1 MSLLHLPEAAVGSI
15 AAAVIGAFFAFIG
28 LVIAKESKVS
38 EFRQAWINE
47 LRSEI
52 ALVIAALNNIRGT
65 SVVQIPSQLEAF
77 KLMESFFME
86 ANKASS
92 AIKLRLNPK
101 EERCKE
107 VLRLLSHLESLHMK
121 GFPLDINA
129 CRKCED
135 DLLAASQ
142 LLLKAEWHR
151 VRTGES
157 VFKFAKWSGLA
168 VSIAL
173 VVLLLFSVANSSGNK
188 AAVDDPIDVHARLL
202 GVSVPLSSTTHLDA
216 PAVVRQ

>member
-1 MSLLHLPEAAVGSI
+1 MSLLHLPEAAIGSI

-38 EFRQAWINE
+38 EFRQAWIDE
-47 LRSEI
+47 LRTEI
-52 ALVIAALNNIRGT
+52 ALVIAALNNLRGI

-77 KLMESFFME
+77 KLTESFFME

-92 AIKLRLNPK
+92 AIKLRLNPN

-107 VLRLLSHLESLHMK
+107 VLRLLNNLESLHMK
-121 GFPLDINA
+121 GFPIDIQA

-142 LLLKAEWHR
+142 LLLKAEWRR
-151 VRTGES
+151 VRTGER
-157 VFKFAKWSGLA
+157 VFNVAKWSGLA

-173 VVLLLFSVANSSGNK
+173 VVLLLFSVANSSGKK
-188 AAVDDPIDVHARLL
+188 AAVNDPVDAKAPLL
-202 GVSVPLSSTTHLDA
+202 GASVPLSSTARSVA
-216 PAVVRQ
+216 PEAAKQ